1 MTETL
6 EHTARRIAERGRD
19 TLVARLR
26 PAFAEAA
33 AAHTDVLDL
42 DAERIEQMVQRA
54 ADRADGLQWRRA
66 LAAVATE
73 ELGISLG
80 EALGHPAVARA
91 QAIVGAPS
99 YEESL
104 AAIAPPGPAAP
115 AEPPTDQDEDQH
127 QRADDERSEPEP
139 QPQPEAGAH
148 PSDVEPS
155 PDDTQEHEYVPDAT
169 DELDEA
175 EDDDGLDA
183 IISARDVALE
193 AIRLA
198 AVHLSGVPELA
209 AGEPELE
216 LRFSMHGLALRRE
229 SDEANLVHIPWEK
242 LRGLGVQPAKTR
254 LMRRRTAGARLI
266 VRTREGEV
274 VFEISGITPEDLRR
288 TLRPALARL

>member
-139 QPQPEAGAH
+139 QPEPEAGAH

-155 PDDTQEHEYVPDAT
+155 PDYTPEHEYVPDAT